1 MNSQISFKSVYLK
14 IAILKMKQ
22 KKIAMRT
29 HLLPCLSNNDAM
41 SILFRDMM
49 HIAKCIKI
57 ASRYFFVNLQLVFLL
72 LKKIFEKST
81 HPTVITPT

>member
-1 MNSQISFKSVYLK
+1 
-14 IAILKMKQ
+14 
-22 KKIAMRT
+22 MRT

-49 HIAKCIKI
+49 HIAKCIKV
-57 ASRYFFVNLQLVFLL
+57 ASKYVFVNLQLVFLL

>member
-1 MNSQISFKSVYLK
+1 
-14 IAILKMKQ
+14 
-22 KKIAMRT
+22 MRT

-57 ASRYFFVNLQLVFLL
+57 ASIYFSCKFATS
-72 LKKIFEKST
+72 IFATEEN
-81 HPTVITPT
+81 I